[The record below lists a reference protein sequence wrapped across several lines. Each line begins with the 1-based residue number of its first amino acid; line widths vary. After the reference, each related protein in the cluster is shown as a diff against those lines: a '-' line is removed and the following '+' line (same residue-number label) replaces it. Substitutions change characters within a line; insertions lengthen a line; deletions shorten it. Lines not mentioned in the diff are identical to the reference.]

1 VFSASNETI
10 LCSFFAEF
18 VYIVDYIDV
27 VPYIEQSLHP
37 WDEPY
42 VIVLNDHF
50 DVFLVCIG
58 KNFIQ
63 EIALTFFSMFG
74 LSVVYV

>member
-1 VFSASNETI
+1 MDSLVSNLWKACREKQRVARLTLQLAMI
-10 LCSFFAEF
+10 SGGLR
-18 VYIVDYIDV
+18 
-27 VPYIEQSLHP
+27 Q
-37 WDEPY
+37 
-42 VIVLNDHF
+42 VLNDHF